1 VRCTLQNLGWANILQ
16 TLDGAA
22 AGSGLVKG
30 FTFLKGETFLYNP
43 FDLYPI
49 SCIFAL

>member
-1 VRCTLQNLGWANILQ
+1 LGKYPTNP
-16 TLDGAA
+16 DSYRDRGAA